1 MSQKILR
8 VSFSQLARYSF
19 EKFFINNFCWIFII
33 NRMCVSFYA
42 GKNYVKFFWDKKIS
56 FRKLIQFLMNGNEKK
71 SCENDE
77 EEVD

>member
-1 MSQKILR
+1 
-8 VSFSQLARYSF
+8 
-19 EKFFINNFCWIFII
+19 
-33 NRMCVSFYA
+33 MCVSFYA